1 MQLLLR
7 IVLALILGYAVG
19 WGVSAAAGFR
29 YAEALNVIDRD
40 GGMAMGLMFV
50 IGPFFGGIT
59 ALVALAMVV
68 FKELQRRTP
77 GYVETPLSLPLK
89 VVGMLLTLGCVYL
102 MVWFV
107 IEFSGPFQL
116 GQPWK
121 MLLTEGIPVA
131 AALVAAWLVAQRMN
145 VDHGPRSL

>member
-7 IVLALILGYAVG
+7 IILVLILGYAVG

-29 YAEALNVIDRD
+29 YAEALNVVDRD

-50 IGPFFGGIT
+50 IGPTFGGIT

-77 GYVETPLSLPLK
+77 GHVEKPLPLPLK
-89 VVGMLLTLGCVYL
+89 IVGVLLTLGCVYL
-102 MVWFV
+102 MAWFV

-116 GQPWK
+116 AQPWK
-121 MLLTEGIPVA
+121 VLVTEGIPVA
-131 AALVAAWLVAQRMN
+131 IALVGAWLVARRMN
-145 VDHGPRSL
+145 EDNGPHAA

>member
-7 IVLALILGYAVG
+7 SILALILGYAVG

-50 IGPFFGGIT
+50 IGPSFGAIT

-77 GYVETPLSLPLK
+77 GYVERPLSLPLK
-89 VVGMLLTLGCVYL
+89 VVGVLLTLGCVYL
-102 MVWFV
+102 MAWFV

-116 GQPWK
+116 AQPWK
-121 MLLTEGIPVA
+121 VLVTEGIPVTV
-131 AALVAAWLVAQRMN
+131 ALVGAWLVAKRMN
-145 VDHGPRSL
+145 ADNDPHSA